1 MKKVIKDEIW
11 VFRKALSY
19 PNFAILNF
27 LSSRPFASGTEVYRE
42 LTKKFTRK
50 TLIASLATLSTLKL
64 IEPYPVR
71 STAGYRIGYKISE
84 IGKQI
89 VESAKEFN
97 KKIEKEMEKTK
108 AP

>member
-11 VFRKALSY
+11 AVRKILSS

-27 LSSRPFASGTEVYRE
+27 LSTKSFASSTELYRE

-50 TLIASLATLSTLKL
+50 TLIASLSTLSTLKV
-64 IEPYPVR
+64 IEPYPIK

-89 VESAKEFN
+89 VEETKQLN
-97 KKIEKEMEKTK
+97 KKIEKESEKG
-108 AP
+108 